1 MPMSLPV
8 EISLMIIGEILKP
21 KDGLHSSNDD
31 TDTDSD
37 RPLYRASRKQR
48 LASFRDIAC
57 ISKAWVDP
65 ARTAFWKEINLFNVR
80 ELVAFAHAIDK
91 PFAKPSCIR
100 NIYFLLP
107 DTIFH
112 WEPFPNH
119 LTEQTLRYFPVVL
132 RYLPA
137 HLDVLHVD
145 CPYHYKSPNG
155 ALYKCM
161 QAARQD
167 HTWVIEVSKLIIGP
181 RPPYY
186 DIFSHFAFARNVVHL
201 VLNVSQY
208 DREANFSSPLNSM
221 QLESF
226 FLRIKFASPRWWNYP
241 LAPVTKA
248 VSRALRPACMELRS
262 FALNLVNLTEGDQ
275 TAYTVT
281 KTVEY
286 VLSLC
291 GPSTSSLDL
300 RAIDASS
307 NISKELAE
315 AGAVVRCPALL
326 CLRLNQF
333 GVDPDFIRQLVCS
346 ELRRL
351 EVTVMDTRQDEAVA
365 SVARY
370 GRQTLANLLA
380 TLELPE
386 LAGLEQLEI
395 NFGCKEWVLYE
406 SHLGPWTSRKEIWV
420 PLERACAARNITYFI
435 RHAE

>member
-1 MPMSLPV
+1 
-8 EISLMIIGEILKP
+8 
-21 KDGLHSSNDD
+21 
-31 TDTDSD
+31 
-37 RPLYRASRKQR
+37 
-48 LASFRDIAC
+48 
-57 ISKAWVDP
+57 
-65 ARTAFWKEINLFNVR
+65 
-80 ELVAFAHAIDK
+80 
-91 PFAKPSCIR
+91 
-100 NIYFLLP
+100 
-107 DTIFH
+107 
-112 WEPFPNH
+112 
-119 LTEQTLRYFPVVL
+119 
-132 RYLPA
+132 
-137 HLDVLHVD
+137 
-145 CPYHYKSPNG
+145 
-155 ALYKCM
+155 
-161 QAARQD
+161 
-167 HTWVIEVSKLIIGP
+167 
-181 RPPYY
+181 
-186 DIFSHFAFARNVVHL
+186 
-201 VLNVSQY
+201 
-208 DREANFSSPLNSM
+208 
-221 QLESF
+221 
-226 FLRIKFASPRWWNYP
+226 
-241 LAPVTKA
+241 
-248 VSRALRPACMELRS
+248 MELRS

-315 AGAVVRCPALL
+315 AGAVVQCPALL

-380 TLELPE
+380 ALELPE

-395 NFGCKEWVLYE
+395 SFGCKEWVLYE